1 MTAFRHRYLEELRVS
16 AKQQYAAA
24 SPAGAA
30 SADAGAPR
38 HSSARRRRQPGRRRQ
53 TRGIA
58 GRNASAFAGWGWRRR
73 VAVRAGA
80 GSREGQAT
88 KPTSCKG
95 SGRFS
100 GPKRYKRWVL
110 VRRRGGAGNAG
121 GVSTQIA
128 PQCVSPGFRRGG
140 ALAETHTFSS
150 YGRVPAPIP
159 RRTACLGEAAVRG
172 GVASRGGV
180 ARRGSAPPACRPHVP
195 RTPTRTPPASAQ
207 PRPVG

>member
-1 MTAFRHRYLEELRVS
+1 MAAFRRRYLEELRVS
-16 AKQQYAAA
+16 AKQRRAAV

-30 SADAGAPR
+30 SPGAGAPH
-38 HSSARRRRQPGRRRQ
+38 HSSARRRRQTQ
-53 TRGIA
+53 GIA
-58 GRNASAFAGWGWRRR
+58 GRNASAFAGWGLRRR

-80 GSREGQAT
+80 GSREGRAS

-100 GPKRYKRWVL
+100 EPKRYKRWVL
-110 VRRRGGAGNAG
+110 VRRRGRAGNAG

-128 PQCVSPGFRRGG
+128 PNLCRLASAAEARSPKPTLSRAMAAFRCQHLEEPRVSAKQQR
-140 ALAETHTFSS
+140 A
-150 YGRVPAPIP
+150 
-159 RRTACLGEAAVRG
+159 G
-172 GVASRGGV
+172 GVAGRGGV
-180 ARRGSAPPACRPHVP
+180 ARRGSAPPACTPHVP